1 MSLDACDVNV
11 NPRQMELRPHGTA
24 DFPCGGYDTQIRSG
38 EKGGVAWHWHE
49 ETEILYVTEGSVEVF
64 LPDMRWTLS
73 KGEGAFIHANVLHSI
88 LAAGEGGKIRSAVF
102 HTRLISGGQDTV
114 FQKKY
119 IAPLLA
125 YGGIK
130 GLPLTGA
137 EEWQKE
143 MLAEIKEIV
152 RFLEKK
158 EEGYEWDVRDTLGR
172 LWRNLY
178 ANTKPV
184 EGGNSRKT
192 MDAQRLKSMLEL
204 IQKEYNEPL
213 DLAQI
218 AKAANIGER
227 NVCGASIAPSAFL
240 PCSIFCGIV
249 FLRRLFCCGKPICRW
264 RK

>member
-130 GLPLTGA
+130 GLPLTG
-137 EEWQKE
+137 EEQWQKD

-158 EEGYEWDVRDTLGR
+158 ALT
-172 LWRNLY
+172 
-178 ANTKPV
+178 A
-184 EGGNSRKT
+184 
-192 MDAQRLKSMLEL
+192 
-204 IQKEYNEPL
+204 
-213 DLAQI
+213 
-218 AKAANIGER
+218 
-227 NVCGASIAPSAFL
+227 
-240 PCSIFCGIV
+240 
-249 FLRRLFCCGKPICRW
+249 RR
-264 RK
+264 

>member
-172 LWRNLY
+172 LWRNL
-178 ANTKPV
+178 
-184 EGGNSRKT
+184 
-192 MDAQRLKSMLEL
+192 
-204 IQKEYNEPL
+204 
-213 DLAQI
+213 
-218 AKAANIGER
+218 
-227 NVCGASIAPSAFL
+227 
-240 PCSIFCGIV
+240 
-249 FLRRLFCCGKPICRW
+249 
-264 RK
+264 